1 VSRYNVIVGNVG
13 TVLSTDVYGEAID
26 CFNDYVEL
34 SETGFGRAGFEPVT
48 LMHGGDVLKE
58 HHGYVGAGGA
68 S

>member
-1 VSRYNVIVGNVG
+1 VKRYDVVVGNVG

-26 CFNDYVEL
+26 TFNDYVEL
-34 SETGFGRAGFEPVT
+34 SESGFGRAGFEPVI
-48 LMHGGDVLKE
+48 LIHGADVLKE

>member
-1 VSRYNVIVGNVG
+1 MRRYDVIVGNVG

-34 SETGFGRAGFEPVT
+34 SEDGQGRAAFEPVT
-48 LMHGGDVLKE
+48 LMCGGDILKE
-58 HHGYVGAGGA
+58 HVGAGGA